1 MCGFVGVIGVDH
13 AALMLSVGLQAIQH
27 RGQDA
32 AGIGTYDD
40 VSGRFQVYK
49 DLGMVTQALPAEVI
63 SAFPGG
69 TGIAHVRYP
78 TLGGGERGD
87 AQPFL
92 TRRPGILMAHNGT
105 VTNLP
110 QLESELRE
118 NGLHILSRCD
128 SEPILLTLAD
138 ELTQVRRAHHT
149 LDDVALAV
157 GRLMKRVRGSYS
169 VVSVLEVDGRW
180 SLLAFRDPSAIRP
193 GVFGKR
199 ADGAWMVASET
210 VALDALGFKREGFL
224 PAGSIVVLRKNEEPI
239 IRAVADSQPRHCV
252 FERIYFARA
261 DSVMEDGRVNSVRW
275 RLGQCL
281 AREWES
287 KGLEADVIV
296 PVPDT
301 SRPAAAAM
309 AEYLE
314 IPNREGFIKNRYSGR
329 TFIMPDQPTRDAAL
343 RLKLN
348 PIDEVFTDK
357 RVLLVDDSIVRGSTM
372 RRIVKMVREFQPKAV
387 HLGIF
392 SPPVR
397 FPCFLGI
404 DMPSRE
410 ELIAGSLEVAGLE
423 RRLAMALG
431 ADSLTYLSQEGLS
444 SVGGEHMCAACFSG
458 DYPVIV
464 SDEEKAYIQ
473 KSRRAC

>member
-1 MCGFVGVIGVDH
+1 
-13 AALMLSVGLQAIQH
+13 MLSVGLQAIQH

-32 AGIGTYDD
+32 AGIGTYDEGT
-40 VSGRFQVYK
+40 GRFQLYK
-49 DLGMVTQALPAEVI
+49 DLGMVTQALPANI
-63 SAFPGG
+63 IRAFPGE

-78 TLGGGERGD
+78 TLGGGERED

-110 QLESELRE
+110 ELEDELRE
-118 NGLHILSRCD
+118 HGLHILSRCD

-138 ELTQVRRAHHT
+138 ELTQVRPARHT
-149 LDDVALAV
+149 LDDLSLAV
-157 GRLMKRVRGSYS
+157 GRLMQRVRGSYS
-169 VVSVLEVDGRW
+169 VVSVLEVDGVT
-180 SLLAFRDPSAIRP
+180 SLLAFRDPAAIRP

-199 ADGAWMVASET
+199 ADGAWIVASET
-210 VALDALGFKREGFL
+210 VALDALGFDRVGFL

-239 IRAVADSQPRHCV
+239 IREVADSQPHHCV

-275 RLGQCL
+275 KLGQCL
-281 AREWES
+281 AREWKS

-309 AEYLE
+309 AEYLN

-348 PIDEVFTDK
+348 PIEEVFTGK

-372 RRIVKMVREFQPKAV
+372 RRIVQMVRGLKPKAV

-397 FPCFLGI
+397 FPCFFGI

-410 ELIAGSLEVAGLE
+410 ELIAGSLEATGLE

-431 ADSLTYLSQEGLS
+431 ADSLTYLSQRGLVE
-444 SVGGEHMCAACFSG
+444 VGGDEMCAACFSG
-458 DYPVIV
+458 DYPVHV
-464 SDEEKAYIQ
+464 SEGEKAFIQ
-473 KSRRAC
+473 ESRRAC